1 MTGGNPAFSRT
12 AIYARYSTSL
22 QNPTS
27 IADQLRECRA
37 LVTSRGGRV
46 AAEYSD
52 AAASGAS
59 SIRHRSGLRAL
70 VADCQQG
77 FINAVVAEAL
87 DRISRNQADIAVFY
101 QRLRFLGIRV
111 HTIEEGEIGPIH
123 IGLKG
128 TMNELF
134 LDSLRAKVRRGT
146 RGAVLEGRSHA
157 RPAYGY
163 RMANRI
169 EGSRAI
175 RGLREIDPG
184 KAALVRR
191 MFRLRADGMSARAI
205 ARLFNEE
212 GIPPP
217 RGGSRWNNT
226 SLLGGL
232 VHIGMLR
239 NPIYRGQLVYG
250 LREAVLDPETGKRI
264 VRIRPPEERLVVEV
278 PHLRIIEEDLWL
290 AVQRKLDEAA
300 LPRHPRAQYPTA
312 FVGGAK
318 PLTQI
323 LRCGLCHGP
332 SRTIATDRWACVQG
346 IQRQG
351 CTPRTFTIRDM
362 ERVAAQKLTAW
373 VFARRDWSRFAERA
387 QRRSR
392 ERRRAIE
399 ADIADAQRRIQ
410 RLTEAIESAG
420 QGRSLALRVS
430 DLERLVD
437 EKRTEL
443 QQLAETDRPAPE
455 PSVLRERLREKTL
468 ALRAAISDPDPDR
481 RWEAAVTLCRLLERI
496 DLFPPPG
503 AARGQGSLRIHP
515 NLEALILWAADDSQI
530 SASRDPRATPGP
542 A

>member
-1 MTGGNPAFSRT
+1 MTGGEPAFSRT
-12 AIYARYSTSL
+12 AIYARYSTSI

-37 LVTSRGGRV
+37 LVASKGGRV

-77 FINAVVAEAL
+77 FIDAVVAEAL
-87 DRISRNQADIAVFY
+87 DRISRNQADIAAFY

-111 HTIEEGEIGPIH
+111 HTIEEGEIGAIH

-134 LDSLRAKVRRGT
+134 LDSLRAKVRRGI

-157 RPAYGY
+157 RVAYGY

-169 EGSRAI
+169 EGSRPI
-175 RGLREIDPG
+175 RGLREIDPDQ
-184 KAALVRR
+184 AEIVRR

-217 RGGSRWNNT
+217 RGGSGWSNNT
-226 SLLGGL
+226 LLGGP
-232 VHIGMLR
+232 VRVGMLR
-239 NPIYRGQLVYG
+239 NPFYRGQLVYG
-250 LREAVLDPETGKRI
+250 LREAVRDPETGKRI
-264 VRIRPPEERLVVEV
+264 VRIRPPEERLTVEV
-278 PHLRIIEEDLWL
+278 PHLRIIDEDLWL

-300 LPRHPRAQYPTA
+300 QPRHPRAQYPTA
-312 FVGGAK
+312 FLGGAK
-318 PLTQI
+318 PLTHV
-323 LRCGLCHGP
+323 LRCGHCGGP
-332 SRTIATDRWACVQG
+332 ARTISTNRWACTRG
-346 IQRQG
+346 IKREG
-351 CTPRTFTIRDM
+351 CTPRTFTLRD
-362 ERVAAQKLTAW
+362 VDGIAAKKLAAW
-373 VFARRDWSRFAERA
+373 LFVRRDWSRFIERA
-387 QRRSR
+387 LQRGRR
-392 ERRRAIE
+392 RRRAIE

-430 DLERLVD
+430 NLEGLVD

-443 QQLAETDRPAPE
+443 QQLAETDGPVPE
-455 PSVLRERLREKTL
+455 PSVLRKRLREKVL
-468 ALRAAISDPDPDR
+468 ALRAAISDPNPDR
-481 RWEAAVTLCRLLERI
+481 QWEAAVTLCRLFERI

-503 AARGQGSLRIHP
+503 NTRGEGSLRIHP
-515 NLEALILWAADDSQI
+515 DLGALIRWAADDSRT
-530 SASRDPRATPGP
+530 SGV
-542 A
+542 

>member
-1 MTGGNPAFSRT
+1 MTGGESAFSRT
-12 AIYARYSTSL
+12 AIYARYSTSI

-37 LVTSRGGRV
+37 LVASKGGRV

-52 AAASGAS
+52 AAVSGS
-59 SIRHRSGLRAL
+59 SSTRHRSGLRAL

-77 FINAVVAEAL
+77 FIDAVVAEAL

-111 HTIEEGEIGPIH
+111 HTIEEGEISAIH

-134 LDSLRAKVRRGT
+134 LDSLRAKVRRGI

-157 RPAYGY
+157 RVVYGY

-169 EGSRAI
+169 EGSRVI
-175 RGLREIDPG
+175 RGLREIDPEQ
-184 KAALVRR
+184 ADIVRR
-191 MFRLRADGMSARAI
+191 LFRLRANGMSARAI

-217 RGGSRWNNT
+217 GGGSGWTNNT
-226 SLLGGL
+226 LLGGP
-232 VHIGMLR
+232 VRVGMLR
-239 NPIYRGQLVYG
+239 NPFYRGQLVYG
-250 LREAVLDPETGKRI
+250 LREAVRDPDTGKRI
-264 VRIRPPEERLVVEV
+264 VRIRPPEERIVVDV
-278 PHLRIIEEDLWL
+278 PHLRIIDETLWL

-300 LPRHPRAQYPTA
+300 QPRHSRAQYPTT

-318 PLTQI
+318 PLTHV
-323 LRCGLCHGP
+323 LRCGHCGGP
-332 SRTIATDRWACVQG
+332 ARTIATDRWACVRG
-346 IQRQG
+346 IKRQG
-351 CTPRTFTIRDM
+351 CTPRTFTLRDVDGT
-362 ERVAAQKLTAW
+362 VAKKLVAW
-373 VFARRDWSRFAERA
+373 VFARRDWGRFIERA
-387 QRRSR
+387 QQGSHRRRRSV
-392 ERRRAIE
+392 E

-443 QQLAETDRPAPE
+443 HQLAETDGPSPE
-455 PSVLRERLREKTL
+455 PSFLRERLREKTL

-481 RWEAAVTLCRLLERI
+481 RWEAAVTLCRLFERI
-496 DLFPPPG
+496 DMFPPPE
-503 AARGQGSLRIHP
+503 AKRGQGSLRIHP
-515 NLEALILWAADDSQI
+515 DLGALIRWATDDS
-530 SASRDPRATPGP
+530 RAFGI
-542 A
+542 